1 MKIKKARKMLKK
13 LGVDEV
19 LIRENGREPDD
30 HQKDTIIP
38 TDKSH
43 SLDDAEIVST
53 TLGYD
58 DFEITY
64 EKPSSKKEKKK
75 KKKEMKKSAYDDE
88 IGRIQRNLK
97 NLKHGGPYEE
107 SQEEID
113 LREEKRQEQLEKQRR
128 YPARDNKVNQNTR
141 PENREES
148 NNPDNREVH
157 HQNREANQRN
167 RQRSNG
173 RYRRQQNPSSDD
185 SGTNQVTRPENSEK
199 KEE

>member
-1 MKIKKARKMLKK
+1 MKLKKAKKMLSK

-75 KKKEMKKSAYDDE
+75 KKKAMKKSAYDDE

-97 NLKHGGPYEE
+97 NLKYGGPYEK
-107 SQEEID
+107 SEEE
-113 LREEKRQEQLEKQRR
+113 LELEEERRQEQIAKQRR
-128 YPARDNKVNQNTR
+128 YPAKDNRVNPNARRENT
-141 PENREES
+141 
-148 NNPDNREVH
+148 NNPDSREVH
-157 HQNREANQRN
+157 HQNRENNQRN
-167 RQRSNG
+167 RQRTNG
-173 RYRRQQNPSSDD
+173 RYRGQQNPSSND
-185 SGTNQVTRPENSEK
+185 SGTNQVIRPENSEK